1 MATLNEQGT
10 NYSWMAMADG
20 SFDYGMLSEVS
31 VSKIEEIGKIIA
43 NALTDTNISVESRI
57 EFVLIES
64 CLYKL
69 QGVLYHLHNI
79 KNIKENLLNDIK
91 MQLENKNVDIFTIG
105 YLPKELVFE
114 FEALI
119 LQSRA
124 CLDALTVLITKRLP
138 GHRISYFS
146 GLKNALENS
155 KMNESTEKMIGVL
168 NDSNWLFESKVL
180 TGESPTRSYVA
191 HEGSLLTMQE
201 CCMTISGI
209 EEGKVLIFD
218 LEFRKSIPVMNTSSK
233 ILEFVPYFVINTLS
247 ILCKLAPVI
256 KKEFSNDL
264 CKEFIILSKETVE
277 QEKGIKIGVI
287 KEMNRVNFIINDCYI
302 SKNALSKAME
312 FTKKPRI

>member
-10 NYSWMAMADG
+10 NYNWMAMADG

-31 VSKIEEIGKIIA
+31 VFKIDEIGKIIA
-43 NALTDTNISVESRI
+43 NALTDTNMSAESRN
-57 EFVLIES
+57 EFILIDS

-79 KNIKENLLNDIK
+79 KNIKENLLTGLK
-91 MQLENKNVDIFTIG
+91 EQLKNKDEREFTIG
-105 YLPKELVFE
+105 YLDKELVFE

-119 LQSRA
+119 LQARA

-138 GHRISYFS
+138 GHRTNFVSK
-146 GLKNALENS
+146 LKNALENS
-155 KMNESTEKMIGVL
+155 KMSDSNEKIIGLL
-168 NDSNWLFESKVL
+168 NDSNWIFESEVL
-180 TGESPTRSYVA
+180 TGKSPTRSYVA

-218 LEFRKSIPVMNTSSK
+218 LEFRKSIPVMNTASK

-247 ILCKLAPVI
+247 ILCELTPVI
-256 KKEFSNDL
+256 KKEFSNEL

-277 QEKGIKIGVI
+277 QEKGVKVGVI
-287 KEMNRVNFIINDCYI
+287 KEMNRVNYVINDYYI
-302 SKNALSKAME
+302 SKDTLSKAIDM
-312 FTKKPRI
+312 T

>member
-10 NYSWMAMADG
+10 NYNWTAMADS

-31 VSKIEEIGKIIA
+31 VFKIDEIGKIIA
-43 NALTDTNISVESRI
+43 NASTDTNISAESRR
-57 EFVLIES
+57 EFILIDS

-69 QGVLYHLHNI
+69 QGVLYHLRNI
-79 KNIKENLLNDIK
+79 KNIKENLLTGLK
-91 MQLENKNVDIFTIG
+91 EQLKNKDVRGLTIC
-105 YLPKELVFE
+105 YLEKELVFE

-119 LQSRA
+119 LQARA

-138 GHRISYFS
+138 GHQVNFFS
-146 GLKNALENS
+146 KLKNALENS
-155 KMNESTEKMIGVL
+155 KMSESNEKIIGL
-168 NDSNWLFESKVL
+168 LKDSKWLFESEVL
-180 TGESPTRSYVA
+180 IGKDPTRSYVA
-191 HEGSLLTMQE
+191 HYGSLLTMQE

-218 LEFRKSIPVMNTSSK
+218 LEFRKSIPVMNTASK

-247 ILCKLAPVI
+247 ILCKLTPVI

-277 QEKGIKIGVI
+277 QEKGVKVGVI

-302 SKNALSKAME
+302 SKDALSKAIDM
-312 FTKKPRI
+312 T